1 MAKEINLLDLQIP
14 VKRAVEHQ
22 LTLPNLLEGESEPV
36 RSIERGQKNQVKK
49 VIEALLFASNEP
61 LSFQRLREIIETKL
75 PLKPKLLRDA
85 LDDLREDY
93 IDQQRAFVLEENAL
107 GFILKTKEEYSCYV
121 EQLFRNKRG
130 EKLSQAAIEVMAII
144 AYKQPITK
152 PQIDAIRGVD
162 CSGTMQN
169 LLERELVQHVG
180 KLDVPGRPTL
190 FGTTPHFLTHFGL
203 KNLEELPGISKDPG

>member
-22 LTLPNLLEGESEPV
+22 LTLPNLLERESEPV
-36 RSIERGQKNQVKK
+36 RSAERGQKNQVKK

-85 LDDLREDY
+85 LEDLREDY
-93 IDQQRAFVLEENAL
+93 IDQQRAFLLEENSL
-107 GFILKTKEEYSCYV
+107 GFILKTREEYSGYV

-130 EKLSQAAIEVMAII
+130 GKLSQAAIEVMAII

-180 KLDVPGRPTL
+180 KLDAPGRPTL
-190 FGTTPHFLTHFGL
+190 FGTTTHFLSHFGL
-203 KNLEELPGISKDPG
+203 KSLDELPGITAN

>member
-14 VKRAVEHQ
+14 TKKTVEQQ
-22 LTLPNLLEGESEPV
+22 LTLPNILEGEAESI
-36 RSIERGQKNQVKK
+36 RKIERGQKNQVKK
-49 VIEALLFASNEP
+49 IVEALLFASSEP
-61 LSFQRLREIIETKL
+61 ISFQRLREIIETKL

-85 LDDLREDY
+85 LEDLREDY
-93 IDQQRAFVLEENAL
+93 IDQQRAFLLEENPL
-107 GFILKTKEEYSCYV
+107 GYILKTREEYSGYV

-180 KLDVPGRPTL
+180 KLDAPGRPTL

-203 KNLEELPGISKDPG
+203 KSLEELPGITAE

>member
-14 VKRAVEHQ
+14 TKKTVEQQ
-22 LTLPNLLEGESEPV
+22 LTLPNILEGEAESI
-36 RSIERGQKNQVKK
+36 RKIERGQKNQVKK
-49 VIEALLFASNEP
+49 IVEALLFASSEP
-61 LSFQRLREIIETKL
+61 ISFQRLREIIETKL

-85 LDDLREDY
+85 LEDLREDY
-93 IDQQRAFVLEENAL
+93 IDQQRAFLLEENPL
-107 GFILKTKEEYSCYV
+107 GYILKTREEYSGYV

-180 KLDVPGRPTL
+180 KLDAPGRPTL

-203 KNLEELPGISKDPG
+203 KSLEELPGITVE

>member
-14 VKRAVEHQ
+14 VKKPVEHQ
-22 LTLPNLLEGESEPV
+22 LTLPHLLESESEPI

-49 VIEALLFASNEP
+49 IIEALLFASNEP

-85 LDDLREDY
+85 LEDLREDY
-93 IDQQRAFVLEENAL
+93 IDQQRSFLLEENPL
-107 GFILKTKEEYSCYV
+107 GYILKTREEYSGYV

-180 KLDVPGRPTL
+180 KLDAPGRPTL
-190 FGTTPHFLTHFGL
+190 FGTTPHFLAHFGL
-203 KNLEELPGISKDPG
+203 KSLEELPGINSESS

>member
-36 RSIERGQKNQVKK
+36 RSAERGQKNQIKK

-85 LDDLREDY
+85 LEDLREDY
-93 IDQQRAFVLEENAL
+93 IDQQRAFLLEENPL
-107 GFILKTKEEYSCYV
+107 GFILKTREEYSGYV
-121 EQLFRNKRG
+121 EQLFRNKRE

-180 KLDVPGRPTL
+180 KLDAPGRPTL

-203 KNLEELPGISKDPG
+203 KSLEELPGITVN

>member
-14 VKRAVEHQ
+14 TKKAVEHQ
-22 LTLPNLLEGESEPV
+22 LILPNLLEGESEPV
-36 RSIERGQKNQVKK
+36 RLIERGQKNQIKK
-49 VIEALLFASNEP
+49 IIEALLFASSEP
-61 LSFQRLREIIETKL
+61 LNFQRLREIIETKL

-85 LDDLREDY
+85 LEDLREDY
-93 IDQQRAFVLEENAL
+93 IDQQRSFILEETPL
-107 GFILKTKEEYSCYV
+107 GYILKTKEEYSGYV

-162 CSGTMQN
+162 CSGTLQN
-169 LLERELVQHVG
+169 LLERELVQQAG
-180 KLDVPGRPTL
+180 KLDAPGRPTL
-190 FGTTPHFLTHFGL
+190 YGTTPHFLTHFGL
-203 KNLEELPGISKDPG
+203 MSLDELPGISIN

>member
-14 VKRAVEHQ
+14 TKKAVEHQ
-22 LTLPNLLEGESEPV
+22 LTLPNLLESESEPI
-36 RSIERGQKNQVKK
+36 RSIERGQKNQIKK
-49 VIEALLFASNEP
+49 VIEALLFASHEP

-93 IDQQRAFVLEENAL
+93 IDQQRSFILEENPL
-107 GFILKTKEEYSCYV
+107 GFILKTREEYSGYV

-162 CSGTMQN
+162 CSGTLQN
-169 LLERELVQHVG
+169 LLERELVQHAG
-180 KLDVPGRPTL
+180 KLDAPGRPTL
-190 FGTTPHFLTHFGL
+190 FSTTAHFLTHFGL
-203 KNLEELPGISKDPG
+203 KSLEELPGISHDPA